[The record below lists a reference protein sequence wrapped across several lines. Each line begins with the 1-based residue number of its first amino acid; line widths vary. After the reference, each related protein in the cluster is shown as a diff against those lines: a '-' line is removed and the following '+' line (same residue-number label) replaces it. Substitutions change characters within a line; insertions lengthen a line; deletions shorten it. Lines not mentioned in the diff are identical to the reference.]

1 MTAAVDRTVAAP
13 TRRGLLQ
20 AAGGGLVVA
29 LAMPG
34 RAWADMAGAAPEA
47 MNEFIRVAPDGRVH
61 LTLHR
66 TEMGQGVS
74 TSLMMLL
81 AEELDVAL
89 DAVTI
94 VQASSDKI
102 YGVQETGGSLSVMD
116 CFEPLRRAGATAR
129 AMLVAAAARGWGVT
143 PDGCTTRDGVVTHAA
158 SGRRIDYGAL
168 VRTAVSFPPPASV
181 ALKSPDQFRLIGR
194 PTRRLDGP
202 PRVDGTVKYGID
214 LTVPDMQVGAILR
227 SPVFGGRLKSVDDSA
242 ARAVK
247 GVTGIVRL
255 PDGVAVIAR
264 NTWAAFKG
272 RDALVVEWDEGPN
285 AAAAT
290 AAIFAEIEAAA
301 NGPAHVVKATE
312 GYQPAMAGAASRHAA
327 VYRQPFLA
335 HATLEPMNCI
345 ASVRNGRCDVWSG
358 TQVVAG
364 ARQEVAALLGISE
377 DAVAI
382 HNQPMGGGFGR
393 RLETD
398 GILTTVAVARQL
410 PHPVKLMWTRPED
423 IQHEL
428 YRPAYVDR
436 IEAGLDAAGR
446 PVAWH
451 QRIAG
456 SSIMARLYP
465 DDYEGFDAD
474 AVECAVNPIYALPA
488 RHLEYARVEAGGV
501 PTSWWR
507 GVGPLRATFV
517 QESFIDELA
526 RRAGADP
533 IAYRRTLIT
542 DPRMRHVLD
551 RAAAL
556 SGWDRALPAGRG
568 RGIAIQ
574 KAFGSYGA
582 VVIEASVDDARQ
594 LTVHRIACVVDCGIP
609 INPLG
614 IAAQLEGGSLFGL
627 SAALYSEVNIDR
639 GRVAESSFGDY
650 PVLGL
655 AEAPEVVHEIVASTE
670 APGGIGELATSLVAG
685 ALVNAIDAAAGIR
698 LRELPVNKALAAIA
712 AG

>member
-1 MTAAVDRTVAAP
+1 MTVVVEPVNVAP
-13 TRRGLLQ
+13 TRRAVLQ
-20 AAGGGLVVA
+20 AAGGLVVA
-29 LAMPG
+29 LAIPG
-34 RAWADMAGAAPEA
+34 HALAGVAAVAADG
-47 MNEFIRVAPDGRVH
+47 MNEFVRVAPDGRVY

-94 VQASSDKI
+94 VQASSDKV
-102 YGVQETGGSLSVMD
+102 YGAQETGGSLSVQD

-129 AMLVAAAARGWGVT
+129 AMLIAAAARGWGVG
-143 PDGCTTRDGVVTHAA
+143 PDGCTTRDGIVSHAA

-168 VRTAVSFPPPASV
+168 ARNAVAYPPPASV
-181 ALKSPDQFRLIGR
+181 ALKAPDQFRLIGR
-194 PTRRLDGP
+194 ATRRLDGQ

-214 LTVPDMQVGAILR
+214 LSVPGMLIGAILQ
-227 SPVFGGRLKSVDDSA
+227 SPIFGGRLRSVDDSA

-247 GVTGIVRL
+247 GVTDIVRL

-272 RDALVVEWDEGPN
+272 RDALIVEWDEGAN
-285 AAAAT
+285 GAAAT

-301 NGPAHVVKATE
+301 NSPAHVVKATD
-312 GYQPAMAGAASRHAA
+312 GYQAAMEGAAGRHVA

-364 ARQEVAALLGISE
+364 ARQEVAALLGMSE

-410 PHPVKLMWTRPED
+410 SHPVKLMWTRPED

-465 DDYEGFDAD
+465 DSYEGFDAD

-517 QESFIDELA
+517 QEGFVDELA
-526 RRAGADP
+526 RKAGADP
-533 IAYRRTLIT
+533 VAYRRALIT

-551 RAAAL
+551 RVALL
-556 SGWDRALPAGRG
+556 SGWEQPLPSGRG

-582 VVIEASVDDARQ
+582 MVIEVSVDGARQ
-594 LTVHRIACVVDCGIP
+594 LTVHRIACVVDCGVP
-609 INPLG
+609 VNPLG
-614 IAAQLEGGSLFGL
+614 IAAQLEGGALFGL
-627 SAALYSEVNIDR
+627 SAALYSEINIDQ

-655 AEAPEVVHEIVASTE
+655 AEAPAVVHEIVASSE
-670 APGGIGELATSLVAG
+670 VPGGIGEVATSLVAG

-698 LRELPVNKALAAIA
+698 LRDLPVKKALEAVASA
-712 AG
+712 